1 MLLYLGSMATT
12 VAWTFGQANFGKLWG
27 LLYLVSGLLNFCI
40 APLALL
46 AKSLGSYHAI
56 NVASLAVSV
65 FLMSYRYASCGFL
78 MSYRYASCVFLM
90 SYRYASCGRRM
101 RGLKLLVYEALSY
114 C

>member
-1 MLLYLGSMATT
+1 MATT

-65 FLMSYRYASCGFL
+65 FLMSYRYASCG
-78 MSYRYASCVFLM
+78 
-90 SYRYASCGRRM
+90 RRM
-101 RGLKLLVYEALSY
+101 RGLKLRVYEAFSY
-114 C
+114 